1 MLAVHLLA
9 FYFDFSGIC
18 MVTTKSF
25 STFSHEHGRRSGRLF
40 SVARYHGIIVISRRR
55 SRRQGCTFATPG
67 IGEEGDPYHLE
78 ASWEG
83 HLGTSEGA
91 ILSAF
96 ASLGLVMG

>member
-1 MLAVHLLA
+1 M
-9 FYFDFSGIC
+9 
-18 MVTTKSF
+18 
-25 STFSHEHGRRSGRLF
+25 
-40 SVARYHGIIVISRRR
+40 
-55 SRRQGCTFATPG
+55 FATPC

-96 ASLGLVMG
+96 ASLNLVLG